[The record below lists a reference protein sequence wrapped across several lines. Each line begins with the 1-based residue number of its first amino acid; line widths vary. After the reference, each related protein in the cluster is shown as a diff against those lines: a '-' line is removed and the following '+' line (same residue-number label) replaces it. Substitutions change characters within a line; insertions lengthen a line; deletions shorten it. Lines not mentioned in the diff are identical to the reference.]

1 MMNDRITAGRGKVAA
16 VMAVVTVAVKK
27 VGRAVRTEFSPTR
40 GPAGHNVL
48 SARRKRLETGQ
59 WDREGGRS
67 SGGRV
72 LFFVIALYKV
82 PFFGRILCRRRCI
95 AWNTGRSVAGGVLAG
110 RFRGRFVGQGCAESA
125 GERKRA
131 GLGVKFDAK

>member
-1 MMNDRITAGRGKVAA
+1 MGDRITGIGGKVVA

-40 GPAGHNVL
+40 GPAGHEVL

-72 LFFVIALYKV
+72 LFFMMALYKV
-82 PFFGRILCRRRCI
+82 PFFGRILCRRHCI
-95 AWNTGRSVAGGVLAG
+95 AWNTRRSVAGEV
-110 RFRGRFVGQGCAESA
+110 VGDGFQGE
-125 GERKRA
+125 
-131 GLGVKFDAK
+131 